1 MQLEYSKEMA
11 EALLGLKGGTFQND
25 SIISMLAEA
34 AVGIGMPV
42 ERGTDGAK
50 QCKALA
56 VVDNF
61 AGVALLTLGMEQD
74 ASGVVQYADEA
85 MVPVMQQG
93 RVYVTSGG
101 AIAAGAEVVPA
112 TNGKFSA
119 GDSLAPVKAFA
130 VESAAGADELVLIQL
145 TGLQG
150 TNTAAG
156 A

>member
-1 MQLEYSKEMA
+1 MQLTYSKEMA

-42 ERGTDGAK
+42 ERGTDKAK

-56 VVDNF
+56 AVDNF

-93 RVYVTSGG
+93 RVYVTAG
-101 AIAAGAEVVPA
+101 AAIVAGAEVIPA
-112 TNGKFSA
+112 TSGKFSTGTSDA
-119 GDSLAPVKAFA
+119 VVKAFA
-130 VESAAGADELVLIQL
+130 VEAAAADGDLVLIQL
-145 TGLQG
+145 SGLQG
-150 TNTAAG
+150 TPAT
-156 A
+156 